1 MVSVSVRRRHV
12 SLLVAIA
19 LVALSLP
26 ASAGA
31 TAPLGREVPLA
42 DRTSRAVRLAEDAG
56 AVGRASEARFA
67 EGEVLVRFDRGVSA
81 TSAGAAH
88 SSVGSRVARTYSIV
102 DGLHLARLRPGTSV
116 EEAVAAYEAMPGV
129 IYAQPNYIKTI
140 TAMPDDTGFG
150 ELWGLHNTG
159 QNGGTVDADI
169 DAPEA
174 WDRTTG
180 SSDVII
186 AVVDTGVDYEH
197 PDLAGNM
204 WVNPG
209 EIPDN
214 GIDDDG
220 NGYVDD
226 VHGWDAVNG
235 DGDPMDDNGHGTHCV
250 GTIGGV
256 GDNGLGVTGVNWDVS
271 IMAVKMLDASGSG
284 TTADA
289 LECFEY
295 IDAAGA
301 HLSSNS
307 WGGWYPFD
315 QAEYDAIAAVDK
327 LFVFAVG
334 NDGVFIEGSSTFLPA
349 GYDLPNILSVGA
361 TDNKDLPASFSNRG
375 ATRVDVFAP
384 GEMILSTVPGDRRVS
399 ISPDATINTLY
410 STDFADLTGWTV
422 ADYSN
427 KPWELTTGAYTSAPS
442 SVAHLDYA
450 NNEKAYVD
458 QITPVDLSGTDFPG
472 VRFEW
477 RYDVEPD
484 WDYAHVRVYGSGTG
498 TWSRAK
504 RATGDSGGFE
514 EWCLDLGAYAGQTVR
529 LSFGISS
536 DAVIDSTAGYDGV
549 WIDDLEVFDLDHAEG
564 SPWVSWVDH
573 DDAYGYKSGTSMAT
587 PHVAGVAGLLMAQ
600 DGTRDWSD
608 LKGLIMDTVDEKA
621 SLADLCVTGGR
632 INAASALAAEAPNAA
647 PVAVFDEYT
656 ATRNTPLVV
665 SAPGVLANDTDG
677 DSDPLSAQKLTDPAH
692 GDVTLLSTG
701 GFTYTPDGDFIGTDS
716 FTYTASDGTDVSN
729 AATVDIAVTLPKG
742 AFRVWGLDRYL
753 TSAEASRRAFT
764 TADTVVVAT
773 GSNWPDALGG
783 SALAGAVGGPLLLTT
798 PGALPTSVRDEIVRL
813 GATKAY
819 VLGGTGAVSATV
831 ENALKVLVGGN
842 VKRLKGDDRYA
853 TAQAIAQET
862 IAQLGPAYTGGVL
875 VATGA
880 NFPDATAASPLAAAL
895 GRPIVLVNR
904 ATGAYHLPTGATSAL
919 ILGGVNVVPGVVED
933 SLELALGDGNV
944 LRKGGANRYETAALV
959 AQAGVDAGMSW
970 NGVGL
975 ATGENF
981 PDALAGGA
989 MLGAWNGVML
999 LTTPT
1004 ALRAEAYAKISTNK
1018 SKIDTL
1024 YVIGGDGAVSS
1035 AVFTAAKSAAGI
1047 P

>member
-26 ASAGA
+26 TATGAAAPSGRKVASA
-31 TAPLGREVPLA
+31 E
-42 DRTSRAVRLAEDAG
+42 RTSRAVRPADDAG
-56 AVGRASEARFA
+56 TAGRLPEARFA

-81 TSAGAAH
+81 ASAGDAH
-88 SSVGSRVARTYSIV
+88 ARVGARVARSYSIV
-102 DGLHLARLRPGTSV
+102 DGLQLARLRPGMSV
-116 EEAVAAYEAMPGV
+116 EDAVEAYEAMPGV
-129 IYAQPNYIKTI
+129 IYAQPNYVKTI
-140 TAMPDDTGFG
+140 AATPDDTDFG

-169 DAPEA
+169 DAPAA

-197 PDLAGNM
+197 PDLADNM

-235 DGDPMDDNGHGTHCV
+235 DGDPMDDNGHGTHCA

-271 IMAVKMLDASGSG
+271 IMAVKMLDADGNGLTS
-284 TTADA
+284 DV

-307 WGGWYPFD
+307 WGGWYAFD

-327 LFVFAVG
+327 LFVFAAG
-334 NDGVFIEGSSTFLPA
+334 NDGVFIEGSSTFRPA

-384 GEMILSTVPGDRRVS
+384 GSNIPSTFWRMG
-399 ISPDATINTLY
+399 IAPDATLDEIY
-410 STDFADLTGWTV
+410 STDFLNLTGWTTS
-422 ADYSN
+422 DYAK
-427 KPWELTTGAYTSAPS
+427 KPWGLTIGSYVSAPS
-442 SVAHLDYA
+442 SAAHLGYG
-450 NNEKAYVD
+450 NGEQAYLD
-458 QITPVDLSGTDFPG
+458 QTIGIDLTGYDNPAL
-472 VRFEW
+472 RFQW
-477 RYDVEPD
+477 RYDVEPGYD
-484 WDYAHVRVYGSGTG
+484 RTSVWVWDVAAHSWRELQRVTG
-498 TWSRAK
+498 ES
-504 RATGDSGGFE
+504 DGFE
-514 EWCLDLGAYAGQTVR
+514 EWVFDLSRYSGKTIM
-529 LSFGISS
+529 LSFGIFS
-536 DAVIDSTAGYDGV
+536 DSEIDSTYGYEGV
-549 WIDDLEVFDLDHAEG
+549 WVDDVEVVDVLDQG
-564 SPWVSWVDH
+564 SGTPWVN
-573 DDAYGYKSGTSMAT
+573 AQEYATISGTSMAT
-587 PHVAGVAGLLMAQ
+587 PHVAGVAGLLIAQ

-608 LKGLIMDTVDEKA
+608 LKGLIMGTVDEKA
-621 SLADLCVTGGR
+621 SLAGLCVTEGR

-647 PVAVFDEYT
+647 PVAAADEYT

-701 GFTYTPDGDFIGTDS
+701 GFTYTPDADFIGTDS
-716 FTYTASDGTDVSN
+716 FTYRASDGAEVSN
-729 AATVDIAVTLPKG
+729 AATVDIAIALPKG

-753 TSAEASRRAFT
+753 TSTEASRRAFT
-764 TADTVVVAT
+764 TADTVVIAT

-819 VLGGTGAVSATV
+819 VLGGTGAVSTAV
-831 ENALKVLVGGN
+831 ENTLKALVGGN

-853 TAQAIAQET
+853 TARAIAEET
-862 IAQLGPAYTGGVL
+862 VAQLGPAYTGGVL

-919 ILGGVNVVPGVVED
+919 ILGGVNVVPGAVED
-933 SLELALGDGNV
+933 SLELALGDANV

-999 LTTPT
+999 LTTPA
-1004 ALRAEAYAKISTNK
+1004 ALRAEAYTKISANK

-1035 AVFTAAKSAAGI
+1035 SVFTAAKSAAAI

>member
-1 MVSVSVRRRHV
+1 M
-12 SLLVAIA
+12 
-19 LVALSLP
+19 
-26 ASAGA
+26 
-31 TAPLGREVPLA
+31 
-42 DRTSRAVRLAEDAG
+42 
-56 AVGRASEARFA
+56 
-67 EGEVLVRFDRGVSA
+67 
-81 TSAGAAH
+81 
-88 SSVGSRVARTYSIV
+88 
-102 DGLHLARLRPGTSV
+102 
-116 EEAVAAYEAMPGV
+116 
-129 IYAQPNYIKTI
+129 
-140 TAMPDDTGFG
+140 
-150 ELWGLHNTG
+150 
-159 QNGGTVDADI
+159 
-169 DAPEA
+169 
-174 WDRTTG
+174 
-180 SSDVII
+180 
-186 AVVDTGVDYEH
+186 
-197 PDLAGNM
+197 
-204 WVNPG
+204 
-209 EIPDN
+209 
-214 GIDDDG
+214 
-220 NGYVDD
+220 
-226 VHGWDAVNG
+226 
-235 DGDPMDDNGHGTHCV
+235 
-250 GTIGGV
+250 
-256 GDNGLGVTGVNWDVS
+256 
-271 IMAVKMLDASGSG
+271 
-284 TTADA
+284 
-289 LECFEY
+289 
-295 IDAAGA
+295 
-301 HLSSNS
+301 
-307 WGGWYPFD
+307 
-315 QAEYDAIAAVDK
+315 
-327 LFVFAVG
+327 
-334 NDGVFIEGSSTFLPA
+334 
-349 GYDLPNILSVGA
+349 
-361 TDNKDLPASFSNRG
+361 
-375 ATRVDVFAP
+375 
-384 GEMILSTVPGDRRVS
+384 
-399 ISPDATINTLY
+399 
-410 STDFADLTGWTV
+410 
-422 ADYSN
+422 
-427 KPWELTTGAYTSAPS
+427 
-442 SVAHLDYA
+442 
-450 NNEKAYVD
+450 
-458 QITPVDLSGTDFPG
+458 
-472 VRFEW
+472 
-477 RYDVEPD
+477 
-484 WDYAHVRVYGSGTG
+484 
-498 TWSRAK
+498 
-504 RATGDSGGFE
+504 
-514 EWCLDLGAYAGQTVR
+514 
-529 LSFGISS
+529 
-536 DAVIDSTAGYDGV
+536 
-549 WIDDLEVFDLDHAEG
+549 
-564 SPWVSWVDH
+564 
-573 DDAYGYKSGTSMAT
+573 
-587 PHVAGVAGLLMAQ
+587 
-600 DGTRDWSD
+600 
-608 LKGLIMDTVDEKA
+608 
-621 SLADLCVTGGR
+621 
-632 INAASALAAEAPNAA
+632 
-647 PVAVFDEYT
+647 
-656 ATRNTPLVV
+656 
-665 SAPGVLANDTDG
+665 LANDTDG